1 MVLNAAMLSRGR
13 QTVASAVEVAIVAAG
28 NAIPL
33 HQVDDLLA
41 AITLI
46 ERGVVEK
53 AEFFLLPP
61 GLQGRLQPN
70 QLPVEN
76 LGAVPLPVLLIKPSP
91 GPAQGDVPIEMA
103 VIVEQ
108 MEGGKSIF
116 LEDRSILAA
125 VFHQ

>member
-1 MVLNAAMLSRGR
+1 M
-13 QTVASAVEVAIVAAG
+13 EVAIVAAG

-108 MEGGKSIF
+108 MECGKSIF
-116 LEDRSILAA
+116 LEEPLHFGGGIPPVVVIAL
-125 VFHQ
+125 HQQFLPRQGV

>member
-1 MVLNAAMLSRGR
+1 M
-13 QTVASAVEVAIVAAG
+13 EVAIVAAG

-108 MEGGKSIF
+108 MEGGKSILLEEPLHFGGGIPPVVVIALHQQF
-116 LEDRSILAA
+116 LPRQG
-125 VFHQ
+125 V

>member
-1 MVLNAAMLSRGR
+1 M
-13 QTVASAVEVAIVAAG
+13 EVAIVAAG

-103 VIVEQ
+103 VIVAQ
-108 MEGGKSIF
+108 MDCLLYTS
-116 LEDRSILAA
+116 
-125 VFHQ
+125 V